1 MKLCTNVAKSSHSQA
16 CEELGPRR
24 WQVALISGEVV
35 YSEVATQGME
45 FLGIEHV
52 LLRMLED
59 PEQRHLGLLQMGGRR
74 FVFFPYEFG
83 CGRIGQSKEIVY
95 PDEDGCIECQ
105 MVRGEEWKNEKGR
118 LLCQA
123 VREQDLASVNRI
135 LREGQ
140 DPNGHQTRQFFGI
153 LGNETTPLE
162 AAIQRGVSKTNLDII
177 RSLIAFGCKVE
188 PMLSKVRDE
197 RLLHLLLDHIRPLT
211 KGSQLTD
218 ASKEAW
224 VATLRSVIRGY
235 GGVTGIY
242 KGPNEG
248 ILNLVLDKGPNV
260 NDYLTV
266 DALWEVFESTA
277 SRDQWEVGSR
287 LLARLVQLRLPQAN
301 DHCLCK
307 LMAKTIES
315 CPKERPA
322 LKAVDALI
330 NLTDLTCP
338 LTDASKAAWVKNL
351 QSAVDHSHECVLNLL
366 LDKGPN
372 VKDYLTVDALWEVF
386 ESTASRDQWEV
397 GSRLLARLVQLH
409 LPQANDHCLCK
420 LMAKTIESCRK
431 ARPALKAVDALINL
445 TDLTCP
451 LTDASKAAWVKN
463 LQSAV
468 DHSHECVLNL
478 LLDKGPNV
486 KDYLTA
492 DAFWAVLQKD
502 RLDMQWDR
510 LRRHF
515 SKFHRTSSP
524 DGLWNV
530 QDVKKLQ
537 AMANTCWEEQRKR
550 RKRDELS
557 DQLQNALR
565 AFKALKPDYSIH
577 RKFVDVQ
584 EKPHELLF
592 FCWKTLASDK
602 ISQQRRESGREID
615 FKKFKNDLKSQVK
628 IHLAVFVDT
637 IFHLDEQV
645 QQSCLRTKKHRDK
658 AASAAGQ
665 TDRFAEKLVEKI
677 VDSMHIAGPDI
688 DWAV

>member
-1 MKLCTNVAKSSHSQA
+1 MELCANVANGSHSQA
-16 CEELGPRR
+16 CEKFDSKRR

-35 YSEVATQGME
+35 YNEVATQGMQ

-52 LLRMLED
+52 LLCMLQD

-83 CGRIGQSKEIVY
+83 CGRIGDSKEIVY

-105 MVRGEEWKNEKGR
+105 MVRGEEWKNENATR
-118 LLCQA
+118 LCHA
-123 VREQDLASVNRI
+123 VRCQDLASVNRI
-135 LREGQ
+135 LRQGQ
-140 DPNGHQTRQFFGI
+140 DPNGDQTRQTFGL
-153 LGNETTPLE
+153 LGHETNPLE
-162 AAIQRGVSKTNLDII
+162 AAIQHGVSKTNLDII

-188 PMLSKVRDE
+188 PMLRKVRDE
-197 RLLHLLLDHIRPLT
+197 KLLDVLLDYIRPLT

-224 VATLRSVIRGY
+224 VATLRSAIHGYRVIY
-235 GGVTGIY
+235 KGIY
-242 KGPNEG
+242 KCPNKG

-260 NDYLTV
+260 KDYLTADALWKVFVPTETSDEWEVGSSLLARLVQLSLPQASDHCLCKLMAKTIESRCEEGTALKAVEALINLTDLTCRLTDASKAAWVKNLQSTLFHGRKSVLNLLLDKGPDVKDYLTV

-287 LLARLVQLRLPQAN
+287 LLARLVQLRLPQASE
-301 DHCLCK
+301 HCLCK
-307 LMAKTIES
+307 LMAKTIETCS
-315 CPKERPA
+315 EEGPA
-322 LKAVDALI
+322 LKAV
-330 NLTDLTCP
+330 
-338 LTDASKAAWVKNL
+338 
-351 QSAVDHSHECVLNLL
+351 E
-366 LDKGPN
+366 
-372 VKDYLTVDALWEVF
+372 
-386 ESTASRDQWEV
+386 
-397 GSRLLARLVQLH
+397 
-409 LPQANDHCLCK
+409 
-420 LMAKTIESCRK
+420 
-431 ARPALKAVDALINL
+431 ALINL

-492 DAFWAVLQKD
+492 DAFWAVLRKD
-502 RLDMQWDR
+502 RRDEQWDR
-510 LRRHF
+510 LRLHF

-537 AMANTCWEEQRKR
+537 TMANTCWEEQRKR

-557 DQLQNALR
+557 AQLQNALC
-565 AFKALKPDYSIH
+565 AFKALKPDSSIH

-592 FCWKTLASDK
+592 FCWQTLASDK
-602 ISQQRRESGREID
+602 ISQQRRESGSEID

-628 IHLAVFVDT
+628 IHLAVFIDS

-645 QQSCLRTKKHRDK
+645 QRSRLRTKKDRDK
-658 AASAAGQ
+658 AATAAGQ

-677 VDSMHIAGPDI
+677 VDSMRIAGPAI
-688 DWAV
+688 D